1 MASIQ
6 GLDKL
11 LSKYSELSKLSEK
24 IVEKTVDVGQNI
36 ATKNYHKK

>member
-11 LSKYSELSKLSEK
+11 LSKYSELSKLSQK
-24 IVEKTVDVGQNI
+24 IVEKLS
-36 ATKNYHKK
+36 